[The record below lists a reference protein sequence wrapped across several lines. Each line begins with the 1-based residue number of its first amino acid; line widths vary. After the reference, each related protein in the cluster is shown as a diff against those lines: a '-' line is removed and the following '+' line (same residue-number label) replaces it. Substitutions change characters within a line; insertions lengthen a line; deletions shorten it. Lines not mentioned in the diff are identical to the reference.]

1 MSDYAVV
8 LGSLNLD
15 VVIRGER
22 MPAKGE
28 SVLGAS
34 FNTYPGGKG
43 ANQAVQ
49 LARLGIETHMVG
61 RVGDDAYADQ
71 VLGSLIDAGVH
82 TEHVIRDPAS
92 QTGIGCVFVDDAAD
106 NYIIVIPQANMN
118 WKPDELTEAGDLISG
133 AGLLLCQLETP
144 VAIVDRA
151 IRFAKSHDVSTVL
164 NTAPAAAL
172 PTDLFAQI
180 DLLILNETES
190 AFYLRQAS
198 LDAADE
204 LDAARQLRKMG
215 SGAVAITLGE
225 RGAVA
230 VDDSGGW
237 RWPAFAVDAIDVT
250 AAGDAFCGGLAYARL
265 RGLPPDEGLRFAC
278 ACGALAATA
287 AGAQPSL
294 PTLSEART
302 FMARAGD

>member
-1 MSDYAVV
+1 MSEYAVV

-15 VVIRGER
+15 VVIRGPR

-28 SVLGAS
+28 SVLGTS

-43 ANQAVQ
+43 ANQALQ
-49 LARLGIETHMVG
+49 LARLGIDTYMVG

-71 VLGSLIDAGVH
+71 VLHSLLDAGVR
-82 TEHVIRDPAS
+82 TEHVIRDPES
-92 QTGIGCVFVDDAAD
+92 QTGIGGVFVDDAAD

-118 WKPDELTEAGDLISG
+118 WHPDELTGAEDLIRG

-144 VAIVDRA
+144 AAIVDRA
-151 IRFAKSHDVSTVL
+151 IRFAKAAGVTTVL
-164 NTAPAAAL
+164 NTAPAADL
-172 PTDLFAQI
+172 PRDLFAHI
-180 DLLILNETES
+180 DLLISNESES
-190 AFYLRQAS
+190 VHYLGQ
-198 LDAADE
+198 LEIDAARA
-204 LDAARQLRKMG
+204 LDAARQLRKLG

-230 VDDSGGW
+230 VDHDQQL
-237 RWPAFAVDAIDVT
+237 RCPAFAVDAVDVT

-265 RGLPPDEGLRFAC
+265 RGLALDEGLRFAC
-278 ACGALAATA
+278 ACGALAATK

-294 PTLSEART
+294 PTLSEVRS
-302 FMARAGD
+302 FMTPAGG

>member
-15 VVIRGER
+15 VVIRGPR

-49 LARLGIETHMVG
+49 LARLGIETYMIG

-71 VLGSLIDAGVH
+71 VLQSLIDAGVK

-118 WKPDELTEAGDLISG
+118 WNADELTGSGDLIRG

-144 VAIVDRA
+144 VSIVDRA
-151 IRFAKSHDVSTVL
+151 IRVAKAAGVATVL
-164 NTAPAAAL
+164 NTAPAADL
-172 PTDLFAQI
+172 PRDLFPHI
-180 DLLILNETES
+180 DLLIANESES
-190 AFYLRQAS
+190 AHYLGQSAI
-198 LDAADE
+198 DAAGA
-204 LDAARQLRKMG
+204 LDSAHKLQKMG

-225 RGAVA
+225 RGAMA
-230 VDDSGGW
+230 VDQSQELQC
-237 RWPAFAVDAIDVT
+237 PAFAVDAVDVT
-250 AAGDAFCGGLAYARL
+250 AAGDSFCGGLAYARL
-265 RGLPPDEGLRFAC
+265 RSLALDEGLRLAC
-278 ACGALAATA
+278 ACGALAATK

-294 PTLSEART
+294 PTLSEVRS
-302 FMARAGD
+302 FMTSTGG